1 MPRRSV
7 IEKIF
12 VSLTLGLASAGL
24 LASRLYQP
32 ISIYDEGLV
41 LGCASRVLHGEL
53 PYQDFWSLYAPGQFY
68 ALASLFAVFGESVL
82 TERSWD
88 LAIKSLLAVACF
100 WMVRGVASRGL
111 AVLCFAAVSTWL
123 CFFGMPG
130 YPVYPYLLCAVLTI
144 GALMRGGESG
154 SKPWAGLAGL
164 SAGLSVIF
172 RHDMGIL
179 MIGAV
184 GLALVLLAIHSHW
197 HHQPDAKARRRL
209 ALLFPLWA
217 AIPPVMAYGAL
228 WLLGCGPEM
237 LEQLF
242 GDARS
247 VPAFRGLPYPHP
259 LQFLNAFRAESLAEM
274 GRLLVYA
281 GLPVVAPLIL
291 LLAGLRGGVALWR
304 DSRIRPEDG
313 LILLLAAVG
322 IGAVPQAAMR
332 SDFKHFLPLGLV
344 AIVAFYVLAAR
355 AKAWAPRLG
364 LAGMLAGSIYWFIPL
379 GTCAGRVT
387 GEIPGLPP
395 DVRDTVAYLREH
407 HAGEPLYVGVEN
419 HDRFVINAAALYFL
433 ADAQYGTKY
442 NWLDPGITTT
452 ARIQAEMVGELE
464 NHAVPVVVL
473 SGEFW
478 EEPNE
483 SSRDQGIDLLDRYIS
498 ENFQSVARFGEYR
511 ILERRPEPSG
521 APDQKSAP

>member
-1 MPRRSV
+1 MS
-7 IEKIF
+7 KIL
-12 VSLTLGLASAGL
+12 VSLTLGLAGAGL
-24 LASRLYQP
+24 LASRLYHP

-53 PYQDFWSLYAPGQFY
+53 PYRDFWSLYAPGQFY
-68 ALASLFAVFGESVL
+68 ALASVFALFGESVL
-82 TERSWD
+82 TERLWD

-100 WMVRGVASRGL
+100 WLVRGVSSRGV

-130 YPVYPYLLCAVLTI
+130 YPVYPYLLCAVLSL
-144 GALMRGGESG
+144 GALMRGGGED
-154 SKPWAGLAGL
+154 SKTWACLGGLLAGL
-164 SAGLSVIF
+164 SAIF
-172 RHDMGIL
+172 RHDMGIM

-184 GLALVLLAIHSHW
+184 GLALVVLAIHSRW
-197 HHQPDAKARRRL
+197 HRQPDARARGRL
-209 ALLFPLWA
+209 ALLFPVWA
-217 AIPPVMAYGAL
+217 ALPPVIAYGAL

-237 LEQLF
+237 IEQLF
-242 GDARS
+242 RDARS
-247 VPAFRGLPYPHP
+247 VPAFRGLPYPDP
-259 LQFLNAFRAESLAEM
+259 LQVLNVFRAESLGEM
-274 GRLLVYA
+274 GHQLVYA
-281 GLPVVAPLIL
+281 GLPVVAPLLL
-291 LLAGLRGGVALWR
+291 LLAGVRGGMALWR
-304 DSRIRPEDG
+304 SVRIQPGDQ

-322 IGAVPQAAMR
+322 AGAVPQAAMR
-332 SDFKHFLPLGLV
+332 SDFKHFLPMGLV
-344 AIVAFYVLAAR
+344 AIVAFYVMAAR
-355 AKAWAPRLG
+355 IKTRSPHLRL
-364 LAGMLAGSIYWFIPL
+364 AIILAGSIYWFIPL
-379 GTCAGRVT
+379 GTCAGRLS

-395 DVRDTVAYLREH
+395 DVRDTVTYLREH

-442 NWLDPGITTT
+442 NWLDPGVTTME
-452 ARIQAEMVGELE
+452 RIQTEMIGELDRLE
-464 NHAVPVVVL
+464 VPVVVL

-511 ILERRPEPSG
+511 ILERRTGPSG
-521 APDQKSAP
+521 APVQESSP